1 MANTKKFVVKNGLHT
16 QNIDFV
22 SPDENST
29 LTLTMLDSDTISI
42 SGDSGQ
48 LFSISD
54 SQTGTIFAVNDVS
67 GIPSIEV
74 LDTGTVKIAEYSGS
88 VGIGLSTPTEILD
101 VDGNV
106 KANTFISTVTSG
118 TAPFTVTSNT
128 LVANLNADL
137 LDGQHGSYYTN
148 ASNLSSGTIPTARL
162 GSGTASSS
170 TYLRG
175 DQTWATVISGATIS
189 DNTTTNADTFYPGMT
204 NNATSGAWTAA
215 TVSSTKLY
223 FNPSTGQLN
232 ATNFNS
238 LSDATKKENVK
249 TIESATEKTLALRG
263 VTFDWIDTK
272 KGSLGV
278 IAQEVEQIVPD
289 VVSTSSSGEKSVNYG
304 SLVGLLIETIKE
316 QNARIQALEARLAK

>member
-42 SGDSGQ
+42 SGDSAQ

-54 SQTGTIFAVNDVS
+54 SQTGTIFPVNDVS